1 MTPFKQ
7 IAVLMGGPSAEREVS
22 LRSGSAVANGLR
34 ACGYTVQEI
43 DVRTAQLE
51 LPAGVEAVFIA
62 LHGTFGEDGE
72 IQEMLRERH
81 IPFTGAK
88 AESSRLAFDKR
99 ASKEQFLAHALPTPP
114 YEILRDAN
122 QRTLSLPLVV
132 KPLRQ
137 GSSIGIHRVFRISE
151 WSPAFSDALAYDGEV
166 LVETYISGRELTVG
180 IVDDTVLPVLE
191 IRAPDGY
198 YDYRAKYTTGL
209 TEYLVP
215 APMPMDAAQRC
226 QDLALQAFH
235 ALGGYAFGRV
245 DFRMTE
251 SGELFIL
258 EVNTIPGFTE
268 TSLLPKSA
276 AAAGIGFPEL
286 CDRIM
291 RLARVH

>member
-1 MTPFKQ
+1 MTPFKE

-34 ACGYTVQEI
+34 TCGYTVQEI
-43 DVRTAQLE
+43 DVQTPQLE
-51 LPAGVEAVFIA
+51 LPADIEAVFIA
-62 LHGTFGEDGE
+62 LHGTFGEDGDVQD
-72 IQEMLRERH
+72 ILRALH
-81 IPFTGAK
+81 IPFTGAN
-88 AESSRLAFDKR
+88 AEASRLAFDKR
-99 ASKEQFLAHALPTPP
+99 ASKEQFLAHALPTPH
-114 YEILRDAN
+114 YEILRDAEK
-122 QRTLSLPLVV
+122 RALPLPLVV

-137 GSSIGIHRVFRISE
+137 GSSVGIHRVFRESE
-151 WSPAFSDALAYDGEV
+151 WSPSFSDALSYDGEV
-166 LVETYISGRELTVG
+166 LVETYIPGRELTVG
-180 IVDDTVLPVLE
+180 ILDDEALPVLE

-215 APMPMDAAQRC
+215 APIPEDVARRC
-226 QDLALQAFH
+226 REVALRAFRT
-235 ALGGYAFGRV
+235 LNGYAFGRV